1 MTSHTHTDLHL
12 LVSIFGGV
20 LAALALPAQFLQ
32 LRLTLLQT
40 LPFAL
45 VLHLV
50 LLQRSLRGAAQ
61 SQQGHRWYS
70 RLTYIHF
77 KLLWQVVSSRL
88 TEGSW
93 CIGYFSLSCSC
104 SFCYWFWTLQ
114 LGRSNS
120 DWTGP
125 EQDRSTVTRRLKC
138 VIANT
143 KIW

>member
-61 SQQGHRWYS
+61 SQQGHS
-70 RLTYIHF
+70 GADDIL
-77 KLLWQVVSSRL
+77 
-88 TEGSW
+88 
-93 CIGYFSLSCSC
+93 
-104 SFCYWFWTLQ
+104 
-114 LGRSNS
+114 
-120 DWTGP
+120 D
-125 EQDRSTVTRRLKC
+125 
-138 VIANT
+138 
-143 KIW
+143 